1 MVTLLPRVGTLLPLD
16 MFRVNPHTD
25 QADLKGR
32 PDIMSSSA
40 TELVESRLWLQE
52 EGQPRR
58 RRIDSR
64 AIVEQAHAL
73 VHEGGSAALT
83 MRTLA
88 AALGT
93 SPSALYRRFPSK
105 EWLLIAIV
113 DYVFADVQAP
123 PLQAEGR
130 SGRDRLEHL
139 SSSLRHVLSSHPHL
153 HEILTSRLAVTPN
166 TVRIAEAALTCLRD
180 QGVGDVDVVDAYNAW
195 CGYVIGFTAIEVK
208 PPELAPDPELQN
220 AMRTQLERISRDF
233 PIINGLMPEVAN
245 LAYGL
250 SWLPGR
256 LGEARTSFEWGL
268 KALLDGFEGRRE
280 P

>member
-1 MVTLLPRVGTLLPLD
+1 
-16 MFRVNPHTD
+16 
-25 QADLKGR
+25 LKGR
-32 PDIMSSSA
+32 PDIKSSSA
-40 TELVESRLWLQE
+40 TEPLESRHWLLE
-52 EGQPRR
+52 NGEPGR
-58 RRIDSR
+58 RRIDTR

-123 PLQAEGR
+123 PLQAEGM

-139 SSSLRHVLSSHPHL
+139 SSSLRNVLSSHPHL
-153 HEILTSRLAVTPN
+153 HEVLTSRLAVTPN

-180 QGVGDVDVVDAYNAW
+180 QGIGDADVVDAYNAW
-195 CGYVIGFTAIEVK
+195 CGYVIGFTAIEAK
-208 PPELAPDPELQN
+208 PPELAPDPQLQH
-220 AMRTQLERISRDF
+220 AMRTQLERISGDF
-233 PIINGLMPEVAN
+233 PIVGELMPEVAN

-268 KALLDGFEGRRE
+268 KALLDGFEGRESKRRTE
-280 P
+280 

>member
-1 MVTLLPRVGTLLPLD
+1 
-16 MFRVNPHTD
+16 
-25 QADLKGR
+25 
-32 PDIMSSSA
+32 MSSSA
-40 TELVESRLWLQE
+40 TGSLEILHWLHE
-52 EGQPRR
+52 DGEPGR

-73 VHEGGSAALT
+73 LHEGGSAALT

-113 DYVFADVQAP
+113 DYVFADVQSP
-123 PLQAEGR
+123 PLHAEGM
-130 SGRDRLEHL
+130 SGRDRLEQL

-180 QGVGDVDVVDAYNAW
+180 QGIGDARVVDAYNAW

-208 PPELAPDPELQN
+208 PPELAPDPQLQH
-220 AMRTQLERISRDF
+220 AMRTQLERISGDL

-268 KALLDGFEGRRE
+268 KALLDGFDLRKD

>member
-1 MVTLLPRVGTLLPLD
+1 
-16 MFRVNPHTD
+16 
-25 QADLKGR
+25 
-32 PDIMSSSA
+32 MSSTA
-40 TELVESRLWLQE
+40 RELVESRLWLQE
-52 EGQPRR
+52 EGEPRPP
-58 RRIDSR
+58 RIDSR

-73 VHEGGSAALT
+73 LHEGGAAALT

-113 DYVFADVQAP
+113 DYVFADVQSPAP
-123 PLQAEGR
+123 QAEAG

-166 TVRIAEAALTCLRD
+166 TMRIAEAALRCLRD
-180 QGVGDVDVVDAYNAW
+180 QGIGDGDIVDAYNAW

-208 PPELAPDPELQN
+208 PPELAPDPLLTH
-220 AMRTQLERISRDF
+220 AMRTQLERVTNDF
-233 PIINGLMPEVAN
+233 PIINGLMPDVAN

-250 SWLPGR
+250 SWLPGH

-268 KALLDGFEGRRE
+268 KTLLDGFEGRKD

>member
-1 MVTLLPRVGTLLPLD
+1 
-16 MFRVNPHTD
+16 
-25 QADLKGR
+25 
-32 PDIMSSSA
+32 MSSSV
-40 TELVESRLWLQE
+40 TEPLESGHWLHE
-52 EGQPRR
+52 DGEPGR
-58 RRIDSR
+58 RRIDSQ
-64 AIVEQAHAL
+64 AIVERAHAL

-123 PLQAEGR
+123 PPQAEGM
-130 SGRDRLEHL
+130 SGRDQLEHL
-139 SSSLRHVLSSHPHL
+139 SASLRHVLSSHPHL

-180 QGVGDVDVVDAYNAW
+180 QGIGDADVVDAYNAW

-208 PPELAPDPELQN
+208 PPELRPDPLLTH
-220 AMRTQLERISRDF
+220 AMRTQLERISGNF
-233 PIINGLMPEVAN
+233 PIIKTLMPEVTN
-245 LAYGL
+245 FAYGL

-268 KALLDGFEGRRE
+268 KALLDGFEARKE